1 MAHMRVA
8 LRCVLSASASR
19 EGKTMN
25 RGGFSWNRVLGI
37 TNAKQRVSRATGIP
51 WTKSGTAQGRLDVLE
66 TLQIASA

>member
-51 WTKSGTAQGRLDVLE
+51 WTKSGRQRKVGSMFWKLNK
-66 TLQIASA
+66 